1 MLCDSYDVW
10 RLYLSFSC
18 TWASQDKDGLFGP
31 RPLFTLS
38 VSAVASSLERSQWWN
53 LMFRLVTGKGFRE
66 GEASRIEKRGEK
78 GHTFE
83 TSAG

>member
-10 RLYLSFSC
+10 RMYLSFSC

-38 VSAVASSLERSQWWN
+38 VSAVASGLERSES
-53 LMFRLVTGKGFRE
+53 VSGG
-66 GEASRIEKRGEK
+66 I
-78 GHTFE
+78 
-83 TSAG
+83 